1 MKARTFAAATVAVM
15 AVAACAQPGPAR
27 RAQCAERARAL
38 VMKMTPEERLTQ
50 IFMSSREIPRLGIR
64 HREWWNEALHG
75 VARTGLA
82 TVFPQSIGAGAT
94 FDTDLEYR
102 MARIISEEG
111 RAKYNLH
118 RAKGTKDRYV
128 NLTYWSPNVNLVRD
142 PRWGRGQETFG
153 EDPYLTSRLG
163 VAFVK
168 GLQGDNPDFLQAAG
182 CAKHFA
188 VHSGPENLRHGFDA
202 VVSPRDLAE
211 YYLVAFRALAMEGK
225 VEAFMGA
232 YSRLNGVP
240 CCANKWLLTDLLR
253 GEWGFAGHIVSD
265 VGAVDDIFSGHHY
278 AATYAEATAKTLPAG
293 LDLQSEWNFTGISAA
308 NEQGLLDEK
317 DVIEHLVRLYT
328 TRFLLGEF
336 DKTPWDDYGAE
347 RIATPEHRAVAL
359 EMAEKSLVL
368 VHNNGVLPLDPDAG
382 AISVVGPLAASEL
395 PMRGN
400 YNGQAAAPVS
410 VIAAVTAEAGP
421 AVRVVDEWDDG
432 DTAIVCLGITSE
444 EEGEEGCGS
453 DNQSGDRSRYS
464 ITDSQLAILRK
475 CRRKN
480 ARVKRVV
487 SIVFGGSPF
496 DLKPIVELSDAVI
509 VAWYP
514 GEAGGTAI
522 ARTIFGKSNPS
533 GRLPVTF
540 PKSYDDLPAFTD
552 YSLAARTYRYAT
564 KAPEYPFGHG
574 LSYTTFAYGDPVV
587 EKTGD
592 SVGVTVKVTNTGKV
606 AGEEVVQLYLRAPE
620 TAGDRRRHHLEGFS
634 RVRLDPGASGE
645 VAFRLSRS
653 QFEVF
658 REDGSTFVPQGATT
672 VFVGG
677 GQPGFAKNVKS
688 ADVVF

>member
-111 RAKYNLH
+111 RAK
-118 RAKGTKDRYV
+118 
-128 NLTYWSPNVNLVRD
+128 S
-142 PRWGRGQETFG
+142 FG

-496 DLKPIVELSDAVI
+496 DLRPIVELSDAVI

-533 GRLPVTF
+533 GCLPVTF

-552 YSLAARTYRYAT
+552 YSLAGRTYRYAT

-574 LSYTTFAYGDPVV
+574 LSCV
-587 EKTGD
+587 E
-592 SVGVTVKVTNTGKV
+592 V
-606 AGEEVVQLYLRAPE
+606 AFHAELLAEADCLARRAEELAPE

>member
-1 MKARTFAAATVAVM
+1 MKRLVV
-15 AVAACAQPGPAR
+15 AVAALASFAASAQPNSAR
-27 RAQCAERARAL
+27 RAECAEKARAL
-38 VMKMTPEERLTQ
+38 VMKMTPEERLSQ
-50 IFMSSREIPRLGIR
+50 LWMSSKEIPRLGIR

-82 TVFPQSIGAGAT
+82 TVFPQSIGTGAA
-94 FDTDLEYR
+94 FDEDLEYR

-118 RAKGTKDRYV
+118 KAKGTKDKYI

-163 VAFVK
+163 IAFVK

-202 VVSPRDLAE
+202 VVTQRDLAE
-211 YYLVAFRALAMEGK
+211 YYLVAFKALATEAK

-240 CCANKWLLTDLLR
+240 CCANKWLLTDTLR
-253 GEWGFAGHIVSD
+253 GKWGFEGHIVSD
-265 VGAVDDIFSGHHY
+265 VGAVMDIFSGHHY
-278 AATYAEATAKTLPAG
+278 AASFAEATAKTFPAG
-293 LDLQSEWNFTGISAA
+293 LDLQSEWDFTGLSEAY
-308 NEQGLLDEK
+308 EKGLVKDE
-317 DVIEHLVRLYT
+317 DVITPLVHLYT

-336 DKTPWDDYGAE
+336 DKTPWDGYGAE
-347 RIATPEHRAVAL
+347 RIATGANRAVAL

-368 VHNNGVLPLDPDAG
+368 VHNNGALPMNPDDG
-382 AISVVGPLAASEL
+382 AISVVGPLAANEL
-395 PMRGN
+395 AMRGN
-400 YNGQAAAPVS
+400 YNGQAACPVS
-410 VIAAVTAEAGP
+410 VIAAITAAAGP

-432 DTAIVCLGITSE
+432 DTAIVCLGITAE

-453 DNQSGDRSRYS
+453 DNKSGDRVSYGIS
-464 ITDSQLAILRK
+464 ESQLDILRK
-475 CRRKN
+475 CRRPG
-480 ARVKRVV
+480 ARVKRVISV
-487 SIVFGGSPF
+487 VFGGSAF
-496 DLKPIVELSDAVI
+496 DLKPVVELSDAVI

-514 GEAGGTAI
+514 GEAGGEAI

-540 PKSYDDLPAFTD
+540 PNSYEDLPDFTD
-552 YSLAARTYRYAT
+552 YSLAGRTYRYAT
-564 KAPEYPFGHG
+564 KAPAFPFGFG
-574 LSYTTFAYGDPVV
+574 LSYTTFEYSNLKAEAADGRVKV
-587 EKTGD
+587 
-592 SVGVTVKVTNTGKV
+592 SATVKNTGKF
-606 AGEEVVQLYLRAPE
+606 AGEEVAQLYIRAPKD
-620 TAGDRRRHHLEGFS
+620 AGDRRVHHLEGFR
-634 RVRLDPGASGE
+634 RVKLAPGESATVSFDLAAG
-645 VAFRLSRS
+645 

-658 REDGSTFVPQGATT
+658 HEDGSSFVPQGEST

-677 GQPGFAKNVKS
+677 GQPGFAKTLSTGVIPS
-688 ADVVF
+688 AK